1 MGGGNDSIEY
11 IDLSQLPDDS
21 QLAGEI
27 MLFSILIKYTFMADS
42 IDGLQ
47 TGIKTPF
54 FLNSASSLE
63 SIKAVAID
71 VNLLTYDYITG
82 YQTIKDLLKAIGIYE
97 NYSNLPRLTEEEF
110 YNL

>member
-1 MGGGNDSIEY
+1 
-11 IDLSQLPDDS
+11 
-21 QLAGEI
+21 
-27 MLFSILIKYTFMADS
+27 MADS

-54 FLNSASSLE
+54 FLNSITSLE

-71 VNLLTYDYITG
+71 VNLRLYDYITG
-82 YQTIKDLLKAIGIYE
+82 YKTIKDFLMLIGIYE
-97 NYSNLPRLTEEEF
+97 NYSNLPRLTKEEF